1 MKAPPV
7 STHGVADF
15 VWRDQRPWNEPSAP
29 LRLEDTVRLWG
40 QFALHRGDGAG
51 GHVLAR
57 DRLGVNKLFFTVT
70 PEGEVLSSSFLFD
83 LLQRGHPVERVW
95 SVPSGHAVAVSPA
108 RGGYRLHRHAALDFA
123 AEAAEAAE
131 PDAVVRRIRETL
143 AATFERLAAVVRG
156 RRVFVS
162 LSGGLDSTVVALL
175 AREHLCAGELTALTF
190 ALRGDSRADAGGD
203 LGFARVAARAA
214 GVRLEVVRPSPDE
227 LVELLDT
234 VLLYGQDWRDF
245 NVHCGLVN
253 AALGRWLREQ
263 LGDDRGLPPPV
274 LLTGDTMN
282 ELMADYSPV
291 VHRGVEHYGLPR
303 LPVGRLRRFLVA
315 GLDSG
320 DREVGVLSAFGLD
333 VLQPYALAAEAYAAV
348 PGAQLERPLAKQELV
363 DRVMG
368 SRVPPAIL
376 ARPKVRA
383 QVGGAS
389 AEGGVLAAIVDR
401 GLDGGFL
408 RRRFAALY
416 GLEERQLARLI
427 RGGLYRFTSEAPW
440 EARSP

>member
-1 MKAPPV
+1 MRAPPV
-7 STHGVADF
+7 STRGVTDF
-15 VWRDQRPWNEPSAP
+15 VWRDQVPWREPSAP
-29 LRLEDTVRLWG
+29 LRLEDTGRLWG
-40 QFALHRGDGAG
+40 QFALHRSDGAG

-70 PEGEVLSSSFLFD
+70 PDGEVLSSSFLFD
-83 LLQRGHPVERVW
+83 LLQRGHPVEQVW
-95 SVPSGHAVAVSPA
+95 SVPSGHAVALSPA
-108 RGGYRLHRHAALDFA
+108 RGEYRLHRHASLDFG
-123 AEAAEAAE
+123 AEAAE
-131 PDAVVRRIRETL
+131 PDDVARRIRDTL
-143 AATFERLAAVVRG
+143 AATFERLAAVLRG
-156 RRVFVS
+156 RRVFVT

-190 ALRGDSRADAGGD
+190 ALRGDTRADAGGD

-214 GVRLEVVRPSPDE
+214 GAHLEVVSPSPDE

-234 VLLYGQDWRDF
+234 VLLHGQDWRDF

-263 LGDDRGLPPPV
+263 LGDDRGQPPPV

-291 VHRGVEHYGLPR
+291 VHRGVEYYGLPR
-303 LPVGRLRRFLVA
+303 VPAGRLRRFLVA

-333 VLQPYALAAEAYAAV
+333 VIQPYALAAEAYAAV
-348 PGAQLERPLAKQELV
+348 PGPQLELPLARQELV

-389 AEGGVLAAIVDR
+389 AEGGVLAAMVDR
-401 GLDGGFL
+401 GLDGDRI
-408 RRRFAALY
+408 RRRFAELY
-416 GLEERQLARLI
+416 GLEQRQVARQI
-427 RGGLYRFTSEAPW
+427 RGGLYRFTAEAPW
-440 EARSP
+440 EARAP